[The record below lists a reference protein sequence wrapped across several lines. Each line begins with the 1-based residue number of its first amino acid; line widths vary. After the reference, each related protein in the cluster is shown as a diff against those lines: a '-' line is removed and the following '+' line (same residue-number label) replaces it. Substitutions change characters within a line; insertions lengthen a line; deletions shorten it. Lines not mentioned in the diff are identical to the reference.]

1 MAVGRGVALGSNSIP
16 VPGSPSFRE
25 PATSEDELSLGG
37 VVGEDAGS
45 LVRMPHASAA
55 GMTRAANTN
64 VARGA
69 DSLCTTRGHL
79 IHQSSSLIPPL
90 ACSCLPVPPPKRCGL
105 HEAASRCGNSCCPG
119 ALRHCAF
126 ECSSWQGTRPRASEL
141 PLAGPQWTLALRC
154 LLTGWG
160 RQVTIT
166 STVRPTASP
175 SEPMLPFPE
184 RRRKVRSYPLGAVHL
199 YLSDGVQ
206 TNLCHPGRAAYTTGV
221 EAWIQG

>member
-79 IHQSSSLIPPL
+79 IHQRLSGSLAVLCIRML
-90 ACSCLPVPPPKRCGL
+90 IGARHTPKSQR
-105 HEAASRCGNSCCPG
+105 AA
-119 ALRHCAF
+119 
-126 ECSSWQGTRPRASEL
+126 
-141 PLAGPQWTLALRC
+141 AG
-154 LLTGWG
+154 
-160 RQVTIT
+160 
-166 STVRPTASP
+166 RPTMDFGTSLSAHG
-175 SEPMLPFPE
+175 M
-184 RRRKVRSYPLGAVHL
+184 GAPCDDHYAQNQVW
-199 YLSDGVQ
+199 SN
-206 TNLCHPGRAAYTTGV
+206 TP
-221 EAWIQG
+221 